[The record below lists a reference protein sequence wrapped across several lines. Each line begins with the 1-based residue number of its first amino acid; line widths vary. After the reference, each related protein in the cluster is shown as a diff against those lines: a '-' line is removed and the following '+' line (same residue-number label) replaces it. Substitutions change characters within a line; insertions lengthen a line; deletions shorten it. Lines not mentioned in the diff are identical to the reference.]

1 MATDRKLHRTR
12 VLIVDDDPLVIKT
25 IRAALKSL
33 NWDILAASDGLKALN
48 IIETSHIDVVLLD
61 ILLPEIDGLDTCL
74 LIRERTEIPII
85 MVSALHDTQT
95 KVGCLDRGADDYL
108 TKPFSLDELIA
119 RIKSVLRRSKLS
131 RDITPGV
138 PIIVGD
144 IKLNPAQRKFTVSGE
159 ELRLTPTEYFI
170 LYELMINAGKV
181 LTHSHLLGKVWGPE
195 YGKESEYL
203 HVFVNRIRAKLN
215 VKNTNKKYI
224 TSIPRIGYVLNS
236 PS

>member
-1 MATDRKLHRTR
+1 MATDNKLHRTR
-12 VLIVDDDPLVIKT
+12 VLIVDDDALVIKT

-33 NWDILAASDGLKALN
+33 DWDILAASDGLKALN
-48 IIETSHIDVVLLD
+48 IIETGHIDVVLLD
-61 ILLPEIDGLDTCL
+61 ILLPEINGLDACL
-74 LIRERTEIPII
+74 LIRERTDLPII
-85 MVSALHDTQT
+85 MVSALHDTRT
-95 KVGCLDRGADDYL
+95 KVDCLDRGADDYL

-131 RDITPGV
+131 SDITPGAS
-138 PIIVGD
+138 IVVGN
-144 IKLNPAQRKFTVSGE
+144 IKLNPTQRKFTVSGE
-159 ELRLTPTEYFI
+159 ELRLTPTEYVI

-181 LTHSHLLGKVWGPE
+181 LTHSHLLAKVWGPE
-195 YGKESEYL
+195 YHDEREYL

-215 VKNTNKKYI
+215 VKNPNKKYI